1 MEQNNDKKGLFG
13 SILGSGLEIGSN
25 IIKNIPTDKVSNVAS
40 TASDLI
46 PSSIKKTG
54 SNILNKAIGLT
65 LDTIPLPQLIEL
77 TQTALNMVSPV
88 KISLSDSITEKQI
101 VITQEEVNKY
111 IKEHLKNNPEIKD
124 LKVTLLD
131 HNIVQLDVKV
141 DKLKATLDISQR
153 LILKSFKINKNE
165 SYIQFKMTD
174 TPKITSNTI
183 WGKTI
188 CLLSSFLLNSVINE
202 DLLKK
207 VDPENISVNDDKVI
221 TVNLKDKALEKVY
234 NQNFNNLLSKTI
246 PVIGEKFILD
256 FLSVKNIITQNE
268 KVLIDI
274 SISLLNK

>member
-1 MEQNNDKKGLFG
+1 MTQNNDKKGLFG

-40 TASDLI
+40 VASEII
-46 PSSIKKTG
+46 PSNIKQTG
-54 SNILNKAIGLT
+54 SNILNKTVGLT

-77 TQTALNMVSPV
+77 TQTALNMVSPI

-131 HNIVQLDVKV
+131 HNIVQLDIKV

-153 LILKSFKINKNE
+153 LILKSFKINKND
-165 SYIQFKMTD
+165 SYIQFKMID
-174 TPKITSNTI
+174 SPKITSNTI

-234 NQNFNNLLSKTI
+234 SQNFNNLLSKTI

-256 FLSVKNIITQNE
+256 FLSVKNISTQYG
-268 KVLIDI
+268 KVLIDF
-274 SISLLNK
+274 SISLINK

>member
-1 MEQNNDKKGLFG
+1 MTQNNDKKGLFG
-13 SILGSGLEIGSN
+13 TILGSGLEI
-25 IIKNIPTDKVSNVAS
+25 IKNLPAEKIMNVAS
-40 TASDLI
+40 VASEII
-46 PSSIKKTG
+46 PSNIKQTG
-54 SNILNKAIGLT
+54 SNILNKTVGLT

-77 TQTALNMVSPV
+77 TQTALNMVSPI

-153 LILKSFKINKNE
+153 LILKSFKINKND
-165 SYIQFKMTD
+165 SYIQFKMID

-188 CLLSSFLLNSVINE
+188 CLLSSLLLNSIINE

-256 FLSVKNIITQNE
+256 FLSVKNISTQYG
-268 KVLIDI
+268 KVLIDF
-274 SISLLNK
+274 SISLINK